1 VPELE
6 LMPWD
11 SRVLGVRAG
20 RLDAAALP
28 AIDAMDGY
36 DMLLSRLPADDDD
49 RLSQW
54 QAGGFRF
61 VALDLELAA
70 STLQVTQRAPHQN
83 YRCVWHSRQQ
93 PDFSIKGFRIDD
105 SRLMRDP
112 RCRSRLPA
120 DFWDQ
125 VALEHCVEYAD
136 LVACAIDPTNRLL
149 GFISCLVRADVLEL
163 FMVAVHPEHQGKGI
177 GSSLLSLVGDKAKEN
192 HWSLTTQVLASNFGA
207 MRFYLDHGFKPSS
220 GELVLHRW
228 REGHA

>member
-1 VPELE
+1 MHELE

-11 SRVLGVRAG
+11 SRVLGLRAG
-20 RLDAAALP
+20 RCDASVLP
-28 AIDAMDGY
+28 SVEVMDSF
-36 DMLLSRLPADDDD
+36 DMLLARLPAEDDD
-49 RLSQW
+49 RLSRW

-70 STLQVTQRAPHQN
+70 PSLAIEERPLQQSHQ
-83 YRCVWHSRQQ
+83 CMWHSRQQ
-93 PDFSIKGFRIDD
+93 PDFLIEGFRIDD

-112 RCRSRLPA
+112 RCRARLPS

-125 VALEHCVEYAD
+125 VALEHCTEYAD
-136 LVACAIDPTNRLL
+136 LVACAIDPSNRLL
-149 GFISCLVRADVLEL
+149 GFISCFVRGDVLEL

-177 GSSLLSLVGDKAKEN
+177 GGSLLALVDAKAREN
-192 HWSLTTQVLASNFGA
+192 RWSLTTQVLASNLGA
-207 MRFYLDHGFKPSS
+207 MRFYLDHGFQPVG